1 MLNFDIFDKDMMS
14 KDDLIGQGTLAMS
27 QACLVFNINYVQA
40 PNHSQQVQ
48 LSYKGKNTGTLFVTF
63 EWCAEAGSLNN

>member
-27 QACLVFNINYVQA
+27 QACLVFNINYV
-40 PNHSQQVQ
+40 
-48 LSYKGKNTGTLFVTF
+48 
-63 EWCAEAGSLNN
+63 